1 MKHILKNVTKQTDN
15 KYINIYLAEY
25 EIDGGIKNY
34 QICSRKSQDNL
45 QINHPD
51 NIIVDAV
58 RILPYYY
65 ENEKLKLCFIKEFRY
80 AINNYI
86 YSFPAGLVDMGESYD
101 TAATRE
107 LYEEIGAKIK
117 KLEFTDK
124 ACFSSAGISDE
135 SIVCYEAEVELT
147 GNQKLDFSEDIEL
160 VIVDFDDLEDF
171 LESHLMGLQTRLQAK
186 YFYYKTLYKNL
197 KGKKNE

>member
-25 EIDGGIKNY
+25 EIDGGKKNY
-34 QICSRKSQDNL
+34 QICSRKNIENL

-58 RILPYYY
+58 RILPYFYD
-65 ENEKLKLCFIKEFRY
+65 NGKLKLCFIKEFRY

-86 YSFPAGLVDMGESYD
+86 YSFPAGLVDPGESYD

-107 LYEEIGAKIK
+107 LEEEISAKIK
-117 KLEFTDK
+117 KLFFTDK
-124 ACFSSAGISDE
+124 ACFSSAGIGDE

-147 GNQKLDFSEDIEL
+147 GTQKLDFSEDIEL
-160 VIVDFDDLEDF
+160 VIVDFDDLENF
-171 LESHLMGLQTRLQAK
+171 IETHLMGLQTRLQAK
-186 YFYYKTLYKNL
+186 YFYYKTLYNNL
-197 KGKKNE
+197 KGIKNE